1 MEKQREAWGSRF
13 AFIMAAAGFAIGLGN
28 MWRFPYLTGT
38 HGGGAFVLVYV
49 TVCVLIGIP
58 VFTMEIALGRKAR
71 AGNILGM
78 RKLTKKGSPWVAF
91 GWLGVLAAFF
101 ICTYYMQIMGWLFGY
116 IVKTA
121 TGQLS
126 GLTSEQY
133 KSAFDGFMA
142 NPVELT
148 IYTAIC
154 MAIVAFISAR
164 GIKNGIEKVCNI
176 LMPLLFVMLV
186 ILAIRSV
193 TLPGAMEGVKWYL
206 KIDFSKIDGQ
216 TILDAL
222 GQSFFSI
229 GIASGGGFIYGSYLE
244 KDSNVPSDGLL
255 VVVLLSA
262 IGYFEPVLTTLED
275 LLKWDR
281 VKATWIG
288 MAIVFI
294 VGFPTILA
302 HNVWKD
308 VTVMGMNLFDFDDYL
323 SGNILMPLGAIVLAL
338 YTVFV
343 WKFDNF
349 KNDAN
354 ASDKGYRVMS
364 WWKPLVMFLIPAA
377 LIIILVR
384 GVFF

>member
-1 MEKQREAWGSRF
+1 
-13 AFIMAAAGFAIGLGN
+13 
-28 MWRFPYLTGT
+28 
-38 HGGGAFVLVYV
+38 
-49 TVCVLIGIP
+49 
-58 VFTMEIALGRKAR
+58 
-71 AGNILGM
+71 
-78 RKLTKKGSPWVAF
+78 
-91 GWLGVLAAFF
+91 
-101 ICTYYMQIMGWLFGY
+101 
-116 IVKTA
+116 
-121 TGQLS
+121 
-126 GLTSEQY
+126 
-133 KSAFDGFMA
+133 
-142 NPVELT
+142 
-148 IYTAIC
+148 
-154 MAIVAFISAR
+154 
-164 GIKNGIEKVCNI
+164 
-176 LMPLLFVMLV
+176 
-186 ILAIRSV
+186 
-193 TLPGAMEGVKWYL
+193 MEGVKWYL

-255 VVVLLSA
+255 VVVADTCAALLSGFVMFPAIFALGLEPGQGKQLLFVTMSNLFDKMPGGIIFAMMFFTLVFFAALLSA

-288 MAIVFI
+288 MTIVFI

-308 VTVMGMNLFDFDDYL
+308 VTIMGMNLFDFDDYF

-354 ASDKGYRVMS
+354 ASDKGYRVMT